1 MNRNRL
7 IFGLLILSCI
17 IATGASRADTGTVD
31 TEVVAATKGGPTELK
46 NLELRAIET
55 IKGNASTMEKDRAC
69 RILRVIGTTDSIEA
83 IGALLTDEKLSHM
96 ARYALESM
104 RYPGAD
110 KALSDALGKTS
121 GKVKV
126 GIINSLAMRGNKQNY
141 DILVPLLKDTDAE
154 VAGAAAWALG
164 RIGSPQAVSTL
175 SECYKN
181 AGKKMRGA
189 AADGLLNAAE
199 QLVRK
204 GSLQEAVAI
213 YKQLQGA
220 NAPEHVR
227 MGAFAGLIETQPDKT
242 ADILVEAIGSSDWKT
257 RGMAI
262 DMIVTLK
269 GQGVTERFSA
279 GLDKLDDDTQV
290 LMLGALVGRG
300 EKDAL
305 RPVITKAA
313 SNSNAEIR
321 ALAIKSL
328 GDIGD
333 ASSVQVLV
341 NVIETGKNDE
351 EKKLSASSLRRLS
364 GKNINGQIVK
374 SMKTSSAEGKAKL
387 IEILQDRDAAEA
399 VDELLVAGSDRDD
412 DVRRAAFKALADL
425 AGPEDQKVLIKLLVN
440 MKGDAGRAEAERAVI
455 AVSRNLDEAAG
466 TEPILAV
473 MDSTTAAKCSLM
485 RVLGGLGNTRGFV
498 VVRQG
503 LKDSN
508 PEVRDTAVRT
518 LASWPDPT
526 AARTLLEVFQTTSNG
541 THRIVALRGCVR
553 QLGIGALA
561 SADMLN
567 ICSELMKGA
576 DRPEEK
582 KLILACLAKSGG
594 PGAIK
599 IVEPLLADNRV
610 KAEAELAM
618 LGIISNM
625 MGPMPDE
632 AKTAAQSL
640 RNKSKNETIK
650 KEAAAVIRLVE
661 KFEDYIM
668 AWQVSGPYSKPFAD
682 TFDTAFGPEKTDA
695 EDVLWKMLP
704 ISKIGNQPW
713 MFDLQKNLAG
723 QYNAGY
729 VRTWVHS
736 DEEQAARLEFGTD
749 DGNKVWLNGKLVHA
763 NPAGGAAVPG
773 EHKVGVTL
781 QKGWNV
787 LLLKVTQDTG
797 PWQFCL
803 AIRKPNGNKLEGVRY
818 TNSYAEVRARGND
831 N

>member
-1 MNRNRL
+1 
-7 IFGLLILSCI
+7 
-17 IATGASRADTGTVD
+17 
-31 TEVVAATKGGPTELK
+31 
-46 NLELRAIET
+46 
-55 IKGNASTMEKDRAC
+55 
-69 RILRVIGTTDSIEA
+69 
-83 IGALLTDEKLSHM
+83 
-96 ARYALESM
+96 
-104 RYPGAD
+104 
-110 KALSDALGKTS
+110 
-121 GKVKV
+121 
-126 GIINSLAMRGNKQNY
+126 MRGNKQNY
-141 DILVPLLKDTDAE
+141 DILVPLLKDTDTE
-154 VAGAAAWALG
+154 VATAAAWALG
-164 RIGSPQAVSTL
+164 RNESPQAVSTL
-175 SECYKN
+175 SEFYKN
-181 AGKKMRGA
+181 AGKKMRFA
-189 AADGLLNAAE
+189 AADGLLNAAD
-199 QLVRK
+199 QLVTK
-204 GSLQEAVAI
+204 GSFQEAVAI
-213 YKQLQGA
+213 YKQLHRA

-227 MGAFAGLIETQPDKT
+227 MGAFRGLIEAQPDK
-242 ADILVEAIGSSDWKT
+242 AAGMLIEAIRSNDWKT

-269 GQGVTERFSA
+269 GDGVTEQFSA

-290 LMLGALVGRG
+290 LMIGALVGRG

-364 GKNINGQIVK
+364 GKNINGQIIK
-374 SMKTSSAEGKAKL
+374 SMKTSSAQGRAKL
-387 IEILQDRDAAEA
+387 IEILRDRDATEA
-399 VDELLVAGSDRDD
+399 VDELLVAGSDKNA

-425 AGPEDQKVLIKLLVN
+425 AGPEHQKALIKLLLN
-440 MKGDAGRAEAERAVI
+440 LKGEKGRPEAERAVI
-455 AVSRNLDEAAG
+455 AVSRNLDEAAS
-466 TEPILAV
+466 TEPIFAV
-473 MDSTTAAKCSLM
+473 MDSTTTTKCSLL
-485 RVLGGLGNTRGFV
+485 RVLGGIGNTRGFV

-503 LKDSN
+503 LKDTK

-518 LASWPDPT
+518 LANWPGPT
-526 AARTLLEVFQTTSNG
+526 PVRTLLEVFQTTSNR

-553 QLGIGALA
+553 QLGMGALT

-567 ICSELMKGA
+567 ICSELMKGV

-582 KLILACLAKSGG
+582 KLILACLAKSAD
-594 PGAIK
+594 PGATK
-599 IVEPLLADNRV
+599 IVEPLLADNKV

-625 MGPMPDE
+625 MGSMPDE
-632 AKTAAQSL
+632 AKTAAQTL

-650 KEAAAVIRLVE
+650 KEASAIIRLVE

-668 AWQVSGPYSKPFAD
+668 AWQVSGPYSKPFAN
-682 TFDTAFGPEKTDA
+682 TFETAFGPEKTDA
-695 EDVLWKMLP
+695 EDVLWKILP
-704 ISKIGNQPW
+704 ISRIGARPW
-713 MFDLQKNLAG
+713 MFDLQATLGG
-723 QYNAGY
+723 QYKAGY

-763 NPAGGAAVPG
+763 NSADGEAVPG
-773 EHKVGVTL
+773 EYKVGVTL

-787 LLLKVTQDTG
+787 LLLKITQDTG

-803 AIRKPNGNKLEGVRY
+803 AIRKPNGNKLEGLSIQAGKP
-818 TNSYAEVRARGND
+818 TK
-831 N
+831 

>member
-1 MNRNRL
+1 M
-7 IFGLLILSCI
+7 
-17 IATGASRADTGTVD
+17 ATGASRADTGTVD
-31 TEVVAATKGGPTELK
+31 TEVVAATKAGPTELK

-55 IKGNASTMEKDRAC
+55 IKSNASTMEKDRAC
-69 RILRVIGTTDSIEA
+69 RILRVIGTPDSIEA
-83 IGALLTDEKLSHM
+83 LGALLTDEKLSHM
-96 ARYALESM
+96 ARYALEPM

-110 KALSDALGKTS
+110 KALSNALGKTS

-141 DILVPLLKDTDAE
+141 DILVPLLKDTDTE
-154 VAGAAAWALG
+154 VATAAAWALG
-164 RIGSPQAVSTL
+164 RIESPQAVSTL
-175 SECYKN
+175 SEFYKN
-181 AGKKMRGA
+181 AGKKMRFA
-189 AADGLLNAAE
+189 AADGLLNAAD
-199 QLVRK
+199 QLVTK
-204 GSLQEAVAI
+204 GSFQEAVAI
-213 YKQLQGA
+213 YKQLHRA

-227 MGAFAGLIETQPDKT
+227 MGAFRGLIEAQPDK
-242 ADILVEAIGSSDWKT
+242 AAVMLIEAIRSNDWKT

-269 GQGVTERFSA
+269 GDGVTEQFSA

-290 LMLGALVGRG
+290 LMIGALVGRG

-333 ASSVQVLV
+333 AGSVQVLV

-364 GKNINGQIVK
+364 GKNINGQIIK
-374 SMKTSSAEGKAKL
+374 SMKTSSAQGRAKL
-387 IEILQDRDAAEA
+387 IEILRDRDATEA
-399 VDELLVAGSDRDD
+399 VDELLVAGSDKNA

-425 AGPEDQKVLIKLLVN
+425 AGPEHQKALIKLLLN
-440 MKGDAGRAEAERAVI
+440 LKGEKGRPEAERAVI
-455 AVSRNLDEAAG
+455 AVSRNLDEAAS

-473 MDSTTAAKCSLM
+473 MDSTTTTKCSLL
-485 RVLGGLGNTRGFV
+485 RVLGGIGNTRGFV

-503 LKDSN
+503 LKDTK

-518 LASWPDPT
+518 LANWPGPT
-526 AARTLLEVFQTTSNG
+526 PVRTLLEVFQTTSNR

-553 QLGIGALA
+553 QLGMGALT

-567 ICSELMKGA
+567 ICSELMKGV

-582 KLILACLAKSGG
+582 KLILACLAKSAD
-594 PGAIK
+594 PGATK
-599 IVEPLLADNRV
+599 IVEPLLADNKV

-625 MGPMPDE
+625 MGSMPDE
-632 AKTAAQSL
+632 AKTAAQTL

-650 KEAAAVIRLVE
+650 KEAAAIIRLVE

-668 AWQVSGPYSKPFAD
+668 AWQVSGPYSKPFAN
-682 TFDTAFGPEKTDA
+682 TFDTAFGPEKTDS
-695 EDVLWKMLP
+695 EDVLWKILP
-704 ISKIGNQPW
+704 ISRIGARPW
-713 MFDLQKNLAG
+713 MFNLQATLGG
-723 QYNAGY
+723 QYKAGY

-763 NPAGGAAVPG
+763 NSAGGAAVPG
-773 EHKVGVTL
+773 EYKVGVTL

-787 LLLKVTQDTG
+787 LLLKITQDTG

-803 AIRKPNGNKLEGVRY
+803 AIRKPNGNKLEGL
-818 TNSYAEVRARGND
+818 SIQAGKPIK
-831 N
+831 